1 MPALHALRLQH
12 LPGDALTPGD
22 GSLLAASAGGDRAAF
37 DAFVA
42 RHQDALFRYL
52 RTVAG
57 NEADAEDALQE
68 AFVAAWRGAGGFRG
82 GSSARGWLF
91 TIGRHAAALAA
102 PHLVDEPDA
111 LVPLDA
117 LGLEA
122 GWGAEPA
129 AEREADEDGLL
140 GQALAQLAPA
150 EREMIVLRDL
160 EGFSGEEAAELTG
173 LTLAAMKTRLHRARL
188 RLVAEA
194 RRLHA

>member
-1 MPALHALRLQH
+1 M
-12 LPGDALTPGD
+12 
-22 GSLLAASAGGDRAAF
+22 AG
-37 DAFVA
+37 
-42 RHQDALFRYL
+42 
-52 RTVAG
+52 T
-57 NEADAEDALQE
+57 EADAEDALQE

-82 GSSARGWLF
+82 GASARGWLF
-91 TIGRHAAALAA
+91 TIGRHAL
-102 PHLVDEPDA
+102 LRLRRTRVDEPDT

-122 GWGAEPA
+122 GWGAEPPA
-129 AEREADEDGLL
+129 AHEPDGDGLL

>member
-1 MPALHALRLQH
+1 M
-12 LPGDALTPGD
+12 
-22 GSLLAASAGGDRAAF
+22 
-37 DAFVA
+37 
-42 RHQDALFRYL
+42 
-52 RTVAG
+52 AG

-68 AFVAAWRGAGGFRG
+68 AFVAAWRGAGGYRG
-82 GSSARGWLF
+82 GTSARGWLF
-91 TIGRHAAALAA
+91 TIGRHAL
-102 PHLVDEPDA
+102 LRLRRTRVDEPDA

-173 LTLAAMKTRLHRARL
+173 LTVAAMKTRLHRARL